1 VTHRAIDK
9 RRVQAEDA
17 GTKSM
22 GGHRVNGPAPA
33 QEVTAPMQSQRSK
46 PARHVPTKTTGI
58 YYSFRANGKKV
69 FECRYTDSNG
79 RRRYQAVGTFEAAK
93 ARLAEVTG
101 KKFKGEVVAN
111 VSITVGEL
119 IEGWRAIREAKASTR
134 VIEERN
140 IRLYIE
146 PRWKR
151 VKVRDV
157 TKVGIQEWLRGL
169 KRQDGRDGSLSDGTK
184 ALVLA
189 HFRSILDHGVDAG
202 VLTVN
207 PVNLLG
213 RKQKPRQGTL
223 EARILGPGELD
234 ALLDGCGKRDWL
246 RDIIVVTV
254 NQALRLG
261 EALGLRWK
269 DVDFERGTLRI
280 ERQLGKEGEFSTP
293 KGGAAAEISLMP
305 EARRVLLRLW
315 MAAGRPSDG
324 PVFRNG
330 FGGYRRYRDV
340 QRAFVD
346 VRAGLSTDPRA
357 FRFHDLRH
365 TAISRLANAPSA
377 VFPQVQSFA
386 RHATLTTTLGY
397 VHKIENA
404 EWTEQAA
411 AALAGL

>member
-1 VTHRAIDK
+1 
-9 RRVQAEDA
+9 
-17 GTKSM
+17 
-22 GGHRVNGPAPA
+22 
-33 QEVTAPMQSQRSK
+33 MQSSVKQK
-46 PARHVPTKTTGI
+46 PVRHVPTATTGI
-58 YYSFRANGKKV
+58 YYSLRANGKKV

-79 RRRYQAVGTFEAAK
+79 RRVYQAVGSFEQAK

-111 VSITVGEL
+111 VSTTVGDL

-140 IRLYIE
+140 IRLYVE

-151 VKVRDV
+151 VKARDV
-157 TKVGIQEWLRGL
+157 TKVAIQEWLHSL
-169 KRQDGRDGSLSDGTK
+169 KRQDGREGPLSDGTK

-189 HFRSILDHGVDAG
+189 HFRSILDHGVDRG
-202 VLTVN
+202 VIAVN
-207 PVNLLG
+207 PCTALS

-223 EARILGPGELD
+223 EPRILGQGELD
-234 ALLDGCGKRDWL
+234 ALLAGCGKRDWL

-261 EALGLRWK
+261 EVIGLRWK
-269 DVDFERGTLRI
+269 DVDFERGTLRV

-293 KGGAAAEISLMP
+293 KGGVAAEIPLMP

-315 MAAGRPSDG
+315 MAAGKPSDR

-346 VRAGLSTDPRA
+346 VRAGLSTEPRA

-365 TAISRLANAPSA
+365 TSISRLANSPGA
-377 VFPQVQSFA
+377 VLPQVQSFA
-386 RHATLTTTLGY
+386 RHATLTTTMGY
-397 VHKIENA
+397 IHRIESA
-404 EWTEQAA
+404 EWMEQAA
-411 AALAGL
+411 EALAGL